1 VITSS
6 TTRFA
11 DFAPVVSQNNSIPHA
26 VIYPCGMES
35 ADFFVPKIERIAK
48 FESAYI
54 ENASQNRELRYLGFN
69 QHGSAFIDILCSCV
83 IKHKHTM
90 SLSFYDFEDSF
101 KELVGKTILQS
112 HIFFE
117 HYYGITLLEQFEEFL
132 FGTKLFQRSN
142 LTVHIL

>member
-1 VITSS
+1 MITSS
-6 TTRFA
+6 TIRFA

-26 VIYPCGMES
+26 VLYPCGMES

-54 ENASQNRELRYLGFN
+54 ENISGNQELKYLGFN
-69 QHGSAFIDILCSCV
+69 QQGSAYIDILCPCV
-83 IKHKHTM
+83 TKHNRTPY
-90 SLSFYDFEDSF
+90 LSFYAFEESF
-101 KELVGKTILQS
+101 KTLVGKTILYN

-132 FGTKLFQRSN
+132 FETKLFQRAN
-142 LTVHIL
+142 LTVHTL